1 MAASTIEG
9 KVALVTGGAKGLG
22 KAIALKLAN
31 LGVRVVINYRT
42 SQKMAEEIVQTI
54 NGSGGQALAS
64 MADVSDIDQ
73 VTAMVDRVNNS
84 WGQVDI
90 LVNNA
95 GIIKDGL
102 LVRMTD
108 QAWNDV
114 MATNANGTFYCTRA
128 VLKKMLSSRWGRIIN
143 IGSVVGLRGNPGQVN
158 YSASKAAIIGFTKA
172 LAKEVASRNITVN
185 VVNPGYF
192 ETETTSILSR
202 QQKEHWLN
210 LIPQGHFGNAEDIA
224 AMVAFLADE
233 NANYITGQVI
243 NVDGDSGVLVLEDL
257 GDDLLQDIDTLEPVG
272 LSKRELYS
280 EAMDI
285 LVRLQKNPY

>member
-114 MATNANGTFYCTRA
+114 MATNVNGTFYCTRA

-143 IGSVVGLRGNPGQVN
+143 IGSVVGIRGNPGQVN

-243 NVDGDSGVLVLEDL
+243 NVDGGIAV
-257 GDDLLQDIDTLEPVG
+257 
-272 LSKRELYS
+272 
-280 EAMDI
+280 
-285 LVRLQKNPY
+285 